1 MGLIFG
7 YDYNG
12 KNIEWTWNVRP
23 KDKVLWKTWKPKKE
37 NIKLLTPLTSK
48 EENDKLIA
56 EIFEGIM
63 ETEHPKKKK
72 LTGIYKARKLW
83 TNI

>member
-12 KNIEWTWNVRP
+12 KNIKWTWNVRP
-23 KDKVLWKTWKPKKE
+23 KDKVYWKTWKPKKE

-48 EENDKLIA
+48 AENDKLMA
-56 EIFEGIM
+56 EIFEGIIN
-63 ETEHPKKKK
+63 TEHPKKEKAK
-72 LTGIYKARKLW
+72 GIYAKR
-83 TNI
+83 